1 MKSITSAANANFRR
15 WLRLAT
21 QPRAVREEKQ
31 TLAEGLHLAQAA
43 LAPDVADAAVSA
55 AVSAVIVRAGARGG
69 ADRTIAPLLERAL
82 QCGAAGFELA
92 AALYDRIAP
101 VEQGSGLLL
110 VLDIAPAVLPSS
122 LAADVLFL
130 DRIQDPG
137 NAGALL
143 RTAAAA
149 GVAMVVAAPG
159 TASLWAPKVLR
170 AAQGA
175 HFRLHLQE
183 DIAAAQLRAVFS
195 GTVIGMLAHGATPLW
210 SAPLPSGAVAWIAG
224 AEGSGLSGDAL
235 AVCDGRVT
243 IPVAAAVE
251 SLNVAAATAIC
262 LFERQRRR
270 LQSVAVA

>member
-1 MKSITSAANANFRR
+1 MKSITSETNANFRR

-21 QPRAVREEKQ
+21 QPRAVRSEKQ
-31 TLAEGLHLAQAA
+31 TLAEGMHLAQAA
-43 LAPDVADAAVSA
+43 LAPAAA
-55 AVSAVIVRAGARGG
+55 GATVSAVIVRAAARGG
-69 ADRTIAPLLERAL
+69 ADGTIAPLVHRAL
-82 QCGAAGFELA
+82 QSGAAGFELA

-101 VEQGSGLLL
+101 VEHGSGLLL
-110 VLDIAPAVLPSS
+110 VLDIAPTVLPSS
-122 LAADVLFL
+122 PAADILFL

-149 GVAMVVAAPG
+149 GVGAIVAAPG

-175 HFRLHLQE
+175 HFRLRLQE
-183 DIAAAQLRAVFS
+183 DVAVGQLSAVFS
-195 GTVIGMLAHGATPLW
+195 GTVIGMLAHDATPLW
-210 SAPLPSGAVAWIAG
+210 SAPLPTGAVAWIAG
-224 AEGSGLSGDAL
+224 AEGGGLSGDAL
-235 AVCDGRVT
+235 AVCDACVT

-262 LFERQRRR
+262 LFEHQRRR
-270 LQSVAVA
+270 LQHAAVA